1 VERAI
6 TQRYRH
12 STPEKGLIAGRN
24 CFGRVQM
31 RLVVAFP
38 LFSADNL
45 KTVEETQFGE
55 PMGLCEALAVT
66 GIYVPSLHGSR
77 LAASEIR
84 AEILKT

>member
-12 STPEKGLIAGRN
+12 YTPEKGLTAGGN

-31 RLVVAFP
+31 RLAVAFP
-38 LFSADNL
+38 LFSADNP
-45 KTVEETQFGE
+45 KAAEETQFGE

-66 GIYVPSLHGSR
+66 GIYVPPLRGSR

-84 AEILKT
+84 AEILRT